1 LAQVQGGGEGELHPS
16 PVPHGRELAP
26 LPGEASCLARRASY
40 DEESLARSQRSSID
54 GGGRDSLVA
63 GSNFNGLDT
72 IRESE
77 TVYVPLDADLGLFES
92 FYDLDARLAGRDFE
106 RKEQPDYVT
115 LGDVQGEMEELKT
128 DKEHDESINAE
139 IKKSLEALTKNT
151 VLPHREATYD
161 LVGKPD
167 VLARDIRSV
176 KDPASASGAAVEST
190 EIKVGDTVE
199 YNTGKEWVAA
209 RVVAVNPK
217 VKLTARRICEIEN
230 RLLTDSSL
238 SSGGEYEGHSSKA
251 LFGDIPNGEHA
262 AHVKRSLIRRYGKL
276 KKISYDMTAVT
287 MHQLDERMKILRKV

>member
-1 LAQVQGGGEGELHPS
+1 V
-16 PVPHGRELAP
+16 
-26 LPGEASCLARRASY
+26 
-40 DEESLARSQRSSID
+40 
-54 GGGRDSLVA
+54 
-63 GSNFNGLDT
+63 
-72 IRESE
+72 
-77 TVYVPLDADLGLFES
+77 
-92 FYDLDARLAGRDFE
+92 GRDFE

-128 DKEHDESINAE
+128 DKEQDESINAE

-230 RLLTDSSL
+230 RLMTDPSLT
-238 SSGGEYEGHSSKA
+238 SGAENEGGKSILAEIPEGH
-251 LFGDIPNGEHA
+251 HA
-262 AHVKRSLIRRYGKL
+262 TQVKRSLIRRYGKL

-287 MHQLDERMKILRKV
+287 MHQLDERMQILRKV